1 MVSRG
6 GEMKIKLRWASSILS
21 MFLIAACANPLN
33 QVTADR
39 YGDTC
44 AQAEQNGRLDV
55 AEEACR
61 RALIN
66 VDVGNLNEIQKSQKL
81 YNLGRIK
88 RQLRKFEEAE
98 NLLKMALEIEEKQNP
113 VSADRIGR
121 RLAEISMV
129 YGEQL
134 RFEEGLPYVEK
145 LLPLADSYT
154 GNERQTVA
162 VIFGV
167 YSEELKKS
175 KRADSANKL
184 AKKAADMGFDP
195 KQLKK

>member
-1 MVSRG
+1 MLIQSRLV
-6 GEMKIKLRWASSILS
+6 ISITLT
-21 MFLIAACANPLN
+21 FFFTACANPLN
-33 QVTADR
+33 QVTSDR
-39 YGDTC
+39 YADTC

-66 VDVGNLNEIQKSQKL
+66 VDIGNLGEIQKSQKL
-81 YNLGRIK
+81 YNLARIK
-88 RQLRKFEEAE
+88 RQLKKFEEAE
-98 NLLKMALEIEEKQNP
+98 AFLKTSLEIEEKQNP
-113 VSADRIGR
+113 PTTERVGR

-175 KRADSANKL
+175 KQTDAARRL